1 MEMEKLRR
9 IVEGAL
15 MASDQPLSVEHI
27 QHLFGLEGEQ
37 PGREE
42 IRAVLEDIQTDSAGR
57 GYELRKVA
65 SGYRFQVCE
74 DLAPWVGRLWE
85 EKPQRYS
92 RALLETLAIIAYRQ
106 PITRGDIEN
115 IRGVAVNT
123 NIIKTLLEREWIRV
137 VGHRDV
143 PGKPAL
149 YATTRL
155 FLDYFNLQKLE
166 DLPPL
171 SEIRD
176 LADINPEL
184 AFVDLAEL
192 GPESESEPLAD
203 DTSPDEAD
211 KNVPTERSAERG
223 DNQGIEGDDEDD
235 DALLAEYSVDPA
247 RNPVH

>member
-1 MEMEKLRR
+1 MEIDKLRR

-15 MASDQPLSVEHI
+15 MAADTPLSVDHL
-27 QHLFGLEGEQ
+27 QHLFGLEEAQ
-37 PGREE
+37 PTRDE
-42 IRAVLEDIQTDSAGR
+42 IRATLEDIETDCADC
-57 GYELRKVA
+57 GYELKRVA
-65 SGYRFQVCE
+65 SGYRFQVRE
-74 DLAPWVGRLWE
+74 DLSPWIARLWD

-115 IRGVAVNT
+115 IRGVAVNSA
-123 NIIKTLLEREWIRV
+123 IVKTLLEREWIRV

-155 FLDYFNLQKLE
+155 FLDYFNLQRLE

-176 LADINPEL
+176 MVDINPEL
-184 AFVDLAEL
+184 ALAGKDESADTEKSEDQSPSGEETSEEEASSDEFEENESDDFEEQELEDEFAEL
-192 GPESESEPLAD
+192 TD
-203 DTSPDEAD
+203 PDQ
-211 KNVPTERSAERG
+211 K
-223 DNQGIEGDDEDD
+223 
-235 DALLAEYSVDPA
+235 
-247 RNPVH
+247 VH

>member
-1 MEMEKLRR
+1 MEIDKLRR

-15 MASDQPLSVEHI
+15 MAADSPLSIDHL
-27 QHLFGLEGEQ
+27 QHLFGLEDAQ
-37 PGREE
+37 PTRDE
-42 IRAVLEDIQTDSAGR
+42 IRATLEDIETDCADR
-57 GYELRKVA
+57 GYELKRVA
-65 SGYRFQVCE
+65 SGYRFQVRE
-74 DLAPWVGRLWE
+74 DLSPWIARLWD

-115 IRGVAVNT
+115 IRGVAVNSA
-123 NIIKTLLEREWIRV
+123 IVKTLLEREWIRV

-155 FLDYFNLQKLE
+155 FLDYFNLQRLE

-176 LADINPEL
+176 LVDINPEL
-184 AFVDLAEL
+184 ALSGKEDN
-192 GPESESEPLAD
+192 AD
-203 DTSPDEAD
+203 GDEAD
-211 KNVPTERSAERG
+211 AATGLESSPGAQEEAES
-223 DNQGIEGDDEDD
+223 ED
-235 DALLAEYSVDPA
+235 AEELEEDFAEVTDPDQQ
-247 RNPVH
+247 VH